1 MSIHAP
7 PDQHTDKSFQMT
19 HSRSTYDIA
28 SPGDDAGLEITM
40 PAGFSAG

>member
-7 PDQHTDKSFQMT
+7 PVQHTLENFQMT
-19 HSRSTYDIA
+19 HSRTYDTT